1 MGILVI
7 ALSINPRPLSA
18 LELKLSGLI
27 MESRVDTAGDNQNAH
42 VIISK
47 YLHCRFLIT
56 SDVSIYLTS
65 LNVSHFRTSNAYNSV
80 VYENIKCGYS
90 FSWLERKEQC
100 GTTKIICVF
109 TFFFFFHFHG
119 LPCELEN
126 ARVLYKIKRFFFR

>member
-47 YLHCRFLIT
+47 YYSQIFGGISAMQWRKAERYRRFQQH
-56 SDVSIYLTS
+56 V
-65 LNVSHFRTSNAYNSV
+65 FRLLCV
-80 VYENIKCGYS
+80 RIEIGQLKCVN
-90 FSWLERKEQC
+90 C
-100 GTTKIICVF
+100 
-109 TFFFFFHFHG
+109 
-119 LPCELEN
+119 
-126 ARVLYKIKRFFFR
+126 

>member
-47 YLHCRFLIT
+47 YKWSRPH
-56 SDVSIYLTS
+56 DQ
-65 LNVSHFRTSNAYNSV
+65 
-80 VYENIKCGYS
+80 G
-90 FSWLERKEQC
+90 
-100 GTTKIICVF
+100 
-109 TFFFFFHFHG
+109 
-119 LPCELEN
+119 
-126 ARVLYKIKRFFFR
+126 ARQDYK